1 MQGQIPVPIGRWQP
15 LSTRVFRLF
24 LPLFFGVIGPWCVPV
39 LAQTDPL
46 SQYTELIMAMLT
58 ERVEEAVNLE
68 GDMVTLSPSI
78 PALLVDCQKLVRRS
92 VPYYLEEEVP
102 RFKRFEP
109 PVRSALENLSALR
122 VGSPPNGWTSERW
135 TYYRVQRA
143 IEDVLL
149 TMAMDIGAYANSS
162 LLTAA
167 FSSEDLARDW
177 SGMRAGVDEMQ
188 VNSIDPF
195 DAGLPLDGSRLGLSG
210 ASVAG
215 SDPGSFSGDP
225 TMALLV
231 RVLAGMEAIL
241 AELTSGPVLV
251 SGGLAPGLNQGLDQ
265 GGRRGSLPGNLPD
278 SFTVA
283 FPEGSQAL
291 GLSAEYALNALI
303 ELMALHPQLRVIAEG
318 HSDPTGGDRL
328 NMALSQ
334 KRAEAVRYYVIGHG
348 IDASRIVATHWG
360 ESKPE
365 WGAGLDRRVV
375 VRLLQ

>member
-1 MQGQIPVPIGRWQP
+1 MQARIPIPCGRWKP
-15 LSTRVFRLF
+15 LSTKVFRLF
-24 LPLFFGVIGPWCVPV
+24 LPLFFGAIGPWCAPV

-58 ERVEEAVNLE
+58 ERVEQAVHLE
-68 GDMVTLSPSI
+68 GEMVTLSPSI

-102 RFKRFEP
+102 RFKRFAP
-109 PVRSALENLSALR
+109 QVRSALENLSTLS

-162 LLTAA
+162 LLSAA

-195 DAGLPLDGSRLGLSG
+195 DPGLPLDGSRLDLSG
-210 ASVAG
+210 ASGAG

-251 SGGLAPGLNQGLDQ
+251 SGGQGIDRGTRQ
-265 GGRRGSLPGNLPD
+265 GSLPGNLPD
-278 SFTVA
+278 SFTIA

-348 IDASRIVATHWG
+348 IDPSRIVATHWG